1 MTETYLLT
9 DAASFIGPALAARL
23 RRDGARVIEA
33 DESFEDGGD
42 RLKLAAPEE
51 TVRKAI
57 ALGGR
62 LDAIVIAAAYPAPR
76 TNAETLSAETTRPF
90 FEKLAIEP
98 LALAAAAVPQMKA
111 QGGGRIVFVTSA
123 GPLGGIPGFGA
134 YAAARSAITGA
145 VKSLALEL
153 APERISVNAV
163 APNYIQTEM
172 YYPKAWLEDA
182 RKREKLLA
190 RIPMGRLGDPS
201 EAAEAVALLAQ
212 GRASFISGQILNISG
227 ASS

>member
-1 MTETYLLT
+1 MSEVYLTT
-9 DAASFIGPALAARL
+9 DAASFIGPVLAVRL
-23 RRDGARVIEA
+23 RQDGARVIEA
-33 DESFEDGGD
+33 DESFADQGD
-42 RLKLAAPEE
+42 RIRLREPAE
-51 TVRKAI
+51 TVARAI

-62 LDAIVIAAAYPAPR
+62 LDAIVIAAAFPAPR
-76 TNAETLSAETTRPF
+76 TNAETLTAETTRPF

-98 LALAAAAVPQMKA
+98 LALAAAAIPQMKK

-145 VKSLALEL
+145 VRTLALEL
-153 APERISVNAV
+153 APANISVNAV

-190 RIPMGRLGDPS
+190 RIPMGRLGDAA

-212 GRASFISGQILNISG
+212 GRASFISGQVLNISG